1 VPTHKS
7 SEGINIDIAPTA
19 DIYDGA
25 RIRASKIGK
34 RCVIGQFSR
43 VDFCDLANFVRIDRN
58 NHLFHVALGRH
69 SYTGINTVLMKCRI
83 GSFVSISWNVTVGGG
98 QHDYNRVSQ
107 HSFLY
112 NDRDLLRPID
122 RDPPYD
128 RFSEPISIGSDVWV
142 GAGVVILR
150 GVSIG
155 DGAVIGANAV
165 VTRDVP
171 AYAVVVGNPA
181 RILKQRF
188 EPEII
193 NALQRL
199 RWWDKDDE
207 WIRDHYEV
215 LSTAPKLSELE
226 RLVGSKD

>member
-1 VPTHKS
+1 MNLRSRENLIHETAVICDGVK
-7 SEGINIDIAPTA
+7 INESRLEEMVLVGD
-19 DIYDGA
+19 
-25 RIRASKIGK
+25 
-34 RCVIGQFSR
+34 FSR
-43 VDFCDLANFVRIDRN
+43 VYSSTLERRVHINRN
-58 NHLFHVALGRH
+58 NFLMGTLLGRF
-69 SYTGINTVLMKCRI
+69 SYTGMNTAVFFAEI
-83 GSFVSISWNVTVGGG
+83 GAFCSISWNVTVGGG

-142 GAGVVILR
+142 GAGAVILR

-181 RILKQRF
+181 WILKQRF